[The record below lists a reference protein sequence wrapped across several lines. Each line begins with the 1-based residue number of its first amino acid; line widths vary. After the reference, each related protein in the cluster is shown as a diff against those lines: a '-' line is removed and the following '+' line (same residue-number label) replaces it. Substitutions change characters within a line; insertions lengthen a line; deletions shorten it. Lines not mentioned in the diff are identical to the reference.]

1 MPYMQHIFVFESYH
15 KHMGSKTKTALKI
28 LLVFLL
34 LAIFFLAIYLV
45 LYYTG
50 WWEKLNS
57 VDKLKKEIL
66 DLGIWGR
73 AFFVLLQFL
82 QVTFIPIPSPFVVIA
97 GSLIYGP
104 LQAALLSLAG
114 ILLGSAVA
122 FAIGRIFG
130 KKIVI
135 FIVGKETERKWSN
148 FLSNAKYSFVLMMLL
163 PLFPDDIL
171 CMVAGLTDMSW
182 TFFMLTQI
190 FTRTIGIFSMSYL
203 SGGDIIP
210 YSGWGLYVWALIAIA
225 SVLAIYFS
233 TKYNKQIESFIYKI
247 FKKKTVKNEK
257 QNEK

>member
-1 MPYMQHIFVFESYH
+1 MNELSL
-15 KHMGSKTKTALKI
+15 TKKI
-28 LLVFLL
+28 LRILFVILSITSF
-34 LAIFFLAIYLV
+34 LV
-45 LYYTG
+45 LTYFVLVWTG
-50 WWEKLNS
+50 LWDKLNS
-57 VDKLKKEIL
+57 VEKLKNLIL
-66 DLGIWGR
+66 SLGFWGR
-73 AFFVLLQFL
+73 FAFTTFQFL
-82 QVTFIPIPSPFVVIA
+82 QVTFIPLPSPILVIA

-104 LQAALLSLAG
+104 FQSGLLSLAG

-135 FIVGKETERKWSN
+135 FIVGKETEKKWSN

-190 FTRTIGIFSMSYL
+190 FTRTIDIFTMSYL